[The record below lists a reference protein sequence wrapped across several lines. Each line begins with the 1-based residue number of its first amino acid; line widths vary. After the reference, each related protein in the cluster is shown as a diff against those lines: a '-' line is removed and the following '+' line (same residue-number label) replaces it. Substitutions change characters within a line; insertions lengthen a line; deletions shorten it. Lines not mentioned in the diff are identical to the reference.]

1 MDKLQGID
9 LFLFKAYIEPTHDW
23 SAGTGAWK
31 MLTEILVN
39 LPFAIVNLI
48 VLFFS
53 TIMKALE
60 EFSVYEVYKTAVY
73 DFSKGIWNRLA
84 GSNAGVANNS
94 ILYSLITLAVI
105 YLFIQ
110 WALSRG
116 NFSQK
121 VIHFL
126 MVIFVSFAYFGTINA
141 TDGGLYIL
149 DGIRNFSTEVVKSL
163 NEVSFEVVSGEKVNT
178 SGKLSDDYIA
188 KTSYQTYLY
197 VNTGRVDGK
206 FYNQKTEKL
215 EDYPTDVIL
224 GKTDGN
230 GKFIKSNYKDV
241 EDKLNYLGDGA
252 LEGSERNRWNS
263 AVFDYTMLKLL
274 YVCASAIKAV
284 VLPLP
289 YLMVH
294 LFRILGEI
302 LVLLLMIVFPI
313 GIILSFVPRL
323 QDLMFGFMKA
333 FFVTGTFP
341 SFATLVVLLCSV
353 TESFI
358 THGLSTVFLSKL
370 EDNSTNLLI
379 TNFISAVLSAL
390 IYLLFWKYK
399 STILSF
405 FAGSYG
411 STVNQTINDGF
422 QFAGSGYR
430 NAQDMLN
437 KLKNYQIE
445 ASPEQYTEVLDRTD
459 NLHKE
464 VVPEPEMVEQV
475 DFVKS
480 ESLERTVNI
489 SDSQLAVNKAGVD
502 VAELKPDTDFS
513 KIERVDEIPQNPS
526 LVTPI
531 TEKSVLEEKTEISVT
546 DPADKVVMEVD
557 RVESDLSVQKK
568 YHDIYDFVE
577 EQDVHVDKIVTP
589 AIEPAT
595 TKEHVEDTVLENPS
609 SAVLDGAIIEEIE
622 DTQKGVL
629 IEEMG

>member
-9 LFLFKAYIEPTHDW
+9 LFLFKAYFEKTE
-23 SAGTGAWK
+23 SFETGAVV
-31 MLTEILVN
+31 LLSEILVN
-39 LPFAIVNLI
+39 LPFGIVNLI

-60 EFSVYEVYKTAVY
+60 EFSVYEVYKKSVY
-73 DFSKGIWNRLA
+73 DFSEGIWNRLA

-94 ILYSLITLAVI
+94 ILYSLITLAVV

-163 NEVSFEVVSGEKVNT
+163 NEVSFEVVSGEKVDT

-206 FYNQKTEKL
+206 VFNQQSEKF
-215 EDYPTDVIL
+215 ESFPNDKIL
-224 GKTDGN
+224 GSSSGD
-230 GKFIKSNYKDV
+230 GKFKEVSE
-241 EDKLNYLGDGA
+241 EDRKNEADYWGDGA
-252 LEGSERNRWNS
+252 SEGTQRNIWMS
-263 AVFDYTMLKLL
+263 AVLDKVFIKLF
-274 YVCASAIKAV
+274 YVLTSAIKAV

-294 LFRILGEI
+294 LFRILSEI
-302 LVLLLMIVFPI
+302 LVLLLMIAFPI

-341 SFATLVVLLCSV
+341 AFATLVVLLCGV
-353 TESFI
+353 TEAFI
-358 THGLSTVFLSKL
+358 THGLSSVFLSKL
-370 EDNSTNLLI
+370 ADNSTNLLV

-445 ASPEQYTEVLDRTD
+445 ASPEEYTEVLDRTD

-464 VVPEPEMVEQV
+464 VVPEPEMVEQE

-480 ESLERTVNI
+480 EFLERTVNM
-489 SDSQLAVNKAGVD
+489 SDSQLDVNKAGVD
-502 VAELKPDTDFS
+502 VEELKLDTDLS
-513 KIERVDEIPQNPS
+513 KKERIDEIPQNPS
-526 LVTPI
+526 LVTPVV
-531 TEKSVLEEKTEISVT
+531 ENSVLEEKTEISVT
-546 DPADKVVMEVD
+546 DPADKVVMEAD
-557 RVESDLSVQKK
+557 RVESDLSVERKS
-568 YHDIYDFVE
+568 HDIYDFVE
-577 EQDVHVDKIVTP
+577 EQDVYVDKIVTP

-609 SAVLDGAIIEEIE
+609 SAVSDVAIIEEIE